1 MDIRIIT
8 AWLNKR
14 QLREELMAFS
24 QSRPRQAEYTGDHSP
39 RRLRPLPAAVIGV
52 AAIALVA
59 GCGSSGNGGNN
70 AGSGNAGNTGSST
83 ASGMTASRALSLA
96 AAQAQKVSSF
106 TATMHIVTH
115 GSLATHMTGTLQ
127 ERVRPTILA
136 HQVLSIHGGSG
147 LPVPGSMQTL
157 LTGRA
162 MYLKMSTLSQVAGK
176 SWVKI
181 PFSSLKKS
189 MGVDIAPLIH
199 QLQGNN
205 PLAEAQMLPAA
216 ANVRQVGSQTINGVP
231 ATEYTGSLD
240 VGKAMTRLD
249 PSLRKLVG
257 PALSAT
263 GIKTAHFR
271 VWVDGQHQ
279 VRKLVETEGGTSY
292 QVTSTIVI
300 TSINQP
306 VHIHV
311 PPASQVASMPGM

>member
-1 MDIRIIT
+1 
-8 AWLNKR
+8 
-14 QLREELMAFS
+14 MAFS
-24 QSRPRQAEYTGDHSP
+24 QSRLRPAKYASGHSP
-39 RRLRPLPAAVIGV
+39 RRLRPLPAALIGA

-59 GCGSSGNGGNN
+59 GCGSAANSGSN
-70 AGSGNAGNTGSST
+70 AGSGSARNTGSST
-83 ASGMTASRALSLA
+83 AHGMTASRALSLA
-96 AAQAQKVSSF
+96 AAQARKVNSF
-106 TATMHIVTH
+106 TATMNIVTR

-127 ERVRPTILA
+127 ERVRPTVLA

-162 MYLKMSTLSQVAGK
+162 IYLNMSTLSRVAGK

-189 MGVDIAPLIH
+189 TGVDLAPLIH

-216 ANVRQVGSQTINGVP
+216 TNVRRIGSQTVNGVP
-231 ATEYTGSLD
+231 ATEYSGSLD
-240 VGKAMTRLD
+240 VGKAMTRLG
-249 PSLRKLVG
+249 PGLRKLMG

-263 GIKTAHFR
+263 GIRTAHFR

-292 QVTSTIVI
+292 QVASTIVI

>member
-1 MDIRIIT
+1 
-8 AWLNKR
+8 
-14 QLREELMAFS
+14 MAIS
-24 QSRPRQAEYTGDHSP
+24 QSRPRPADYAGGHSP
-39 RRLRPLPAAVIGV
+39 RRLRPLPAALLGI
-52 AAIALVA
+52 AAIALA
-59 GCGSSGNGGNN
+59 TGCGSAGNTGNN
-70 AGSGNAGNTGSST
+70 AGPGKPGSAAG
-83 ASGMTASRALSLA
+83 GMTATRALSLA
-96 AAQAQKVSSF
+96 AAQAQKVTSF
-106 TATMHIVTH
+106 TATMNIVTH

-127 ERVRPTILA
+127 ERVRPTVLA
-136 HQVLSIHGGSG
+136 HQVFSIHGGSG

-157 LTGRA
+157 LTSRA
-162 MYLKMSTLSQVAGK
+162 VYLSISTLRKVTGK
-176 SWVKI
+176 PWVKI

-189 MGVDIAPLIH
+189 TGLDLAPLIH

-205 PLAEAQMLPAA
+205 PLAQTQMLQAA
-216 ANVRQVGSQTINGVP
+216 TNVRRVGSQTIDGVQT
-231 ATEYTGSLD
+231 TEYSGSLN

-263 GIKTAHFR
+263 GIKAAHFR

-279 VRKLVETEGGTSY
+279 VRKLAETEGGTSY

-311 PPASQVASMPGM
+311 PPASQVAGLPGL